1 MGAQN
6 GMDMGRVI
14 SMIIEACPK
23 CGGVLVDFAL
33 TVNPPIY
40 KKVCTACGW
49 SWTGE
54 PEKIEY
60 VPFDDRRQS
69 E

>member
-1 MGAQN
+1 MNAWSLAPCLTRRN
-6 GMDMGRVI
+6 PMK
-14 SMIIEACPK
+14 IETCPQ

-49 SWTGE
+49 SWAE
-54 PEKIEY
+54 EKEGK
-60 VPFDDRRQS
+60 
-69 E
+69 